1 MEQPTNLFLPNP
13 CKFSIPIV
21 NDLQCREIH
30 TLYEPGIQIMFPC
43 QLITTFVTAGTLCEE
58 DAPIIMTKGR
68 KKAFNQLVII
78 ISTKVLTAQPLGEGQ
93 GEEGA

>member
-1 MEQPTNLFLPNP
+1 M
-13 CKFSIPIV
+13 K
-21 NDLQCREIH
+21 
-30 TLYEPGIQIMFPC
+30 
-43 QLITTFVTAGTLCEE
+43 A
-58 DAPIIMTKGR
+58 R

>member
-21 NDLQCREIH
+21 NDFQCKEIH
-30 TLYEPGIQIMFPC
+30 TPYEPGIQIMFPC
-43 QLITTFVTAGTLCEE
+43 QLLTTFVTAGTLCEE
-58 DAPIIMTKGR
+58 DAPIIMTKAT

-78 ISTKVLTAQPLGEGQ
+78 ISTKVLTSQPLGEGR